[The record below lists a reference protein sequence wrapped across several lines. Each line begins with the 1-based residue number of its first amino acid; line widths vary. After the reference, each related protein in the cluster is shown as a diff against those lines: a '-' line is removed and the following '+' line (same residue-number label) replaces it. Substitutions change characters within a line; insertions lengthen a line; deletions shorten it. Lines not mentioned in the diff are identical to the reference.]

1 MGIAALAVYE
11 TPIYTERKIYFNL
24 FYWKKM
30 ALICTRT
37 LNSWRSLPASVT
49 TTVSIKQRNIATSN
63 VLAKEYFKRDKPHM
77 NIGTIG
83 HVDHGKTTLTAA
95 ITKVL
100 ADKKLATYRD
110 YAAIDNAP
118 QERERGITINA
129 CHLEYSTEKRH
140 YAHVD
145 CPGHADFVKNMITGA
160 SQMDAAILVVG
171 ATDGCMP
178 QTREHILL
186 VKQLGVKHLVVYVN
200 KCDVAD
206 DEMKDLVE
214 MEIRELLTEYGYDGD
229 NIPLVMGSAL
239 AAINDENPEIGKNT
253 IMELM
258 DAVDS
263 SVPDPERVTD
273 EPFFLPI
280 ESIHTIV
287 GRGTVVTGRVTRGT
301 LKQGEKIE
309 IIGYGKYHMCKAN
322 GIEMFHKTLEHAEA
336 GDQMGILSKGIK
348 KNDVRRGMAVIKPGT
363 FKQYDKVEAQIYIMT
378 KEEGGLGQTLTNNRV
393 LHVFSKTWDCVG
405 YIFLTGGTQMIMPG
419 ENSSLTINLIKP
431 MVLETG
437 QTFTLRLENSTI
449 GTGKITT
456 IHGLMTPEEKEWLL
470 LGQKKKD
477 KILEKKRLQEEQAAA
492 NKGL

>member
-1 MGIAALAVYE
+1 MGAALAVYE

-206 DEMKDLVE
+206 DEMIELVE
-214 MEIRELLTEYGYDGD
+214 MEMRELLSEFGYPGD
-229 NIPLVMGSAL
+229 DVPIIKGSAL
-239 AAINDENPEIGKNT
+239 CAVEDKDPKLGRDSIV
-253 IMELM
+253 ELM
-258 DAVDS
+258 DNVDS
-263 SVPDPERVTD
+263 YVPEPNRQLDG
-273 EPFFLPI
+273 PFFLPI
-280 ESIHTIV
+280 EHTHSIP
-287 GRGTVVTGRVTRGT
+287 GRGTVVTGRVTRGK
-301 LKQGEKIE
+301 LKVGQEME
-309 IIGYGKYHMCKAN
+309 IIGYGK
-322 GIEMFHKTLEHAEA
+322 
-336 GDQMGILSKGIK
+336 S
-348 KNDVRRGMAVIKPGT
+348 
-363 FKQYDKVEAQIYIMT
+363 FK
-378 KEEGGLGQTLTNNRV
+378 
-393 LHVFSKTWDCVG
+393 
-405 YIFLTGGTQMIMPG
+405 
-419 ENSSLTINLIKP
+419 
-431 MVLETG
+431 
-437 QTFTLRLENSTI
+437 
-449 GTGKITT
+449 
-456 IHGLMTPEEKEWLL
+456 
-470 LGQKKKD
+470 
-477 KILEKKRLQEEQAAA
+477 
-492 NKGL
+492 